1 MMKLHPLVLI
11 YPTSKYDR
19 NVFFLLNLLF
29 VFLNRTYKRPT
40 IGANFSSEREAADGA
55 HTQTES
61 ATTSADVAVNTGT
74 FPFLLIFHRN

>member
-1 MMKLHPLVLI
+1 LE
-11 YPTSKYDR
+11 Y
-19 NVFFLLNLLF
+19 FLRIEF
-29 VFLNRTYKRPT
+29 IVCFSNRTYKRPT

-74 FPFLLIFHRN
+74 FLFLLIFHRN